1 MIFGVEKL
9 IADGVH
15 SFFYFGLNLLLFVAF
30 ILLFDDVFLFVI
42 SNSFS
47 MFDLLL
53 LVEVDLALLYQMII
67 FFPQEFR
74 FLKMLNS

>member
-1 MIFGVEKL
+1 MIFSVEKL
-9 IADGVH
+9 IADWVH
-15 SFFYFGLNLLLFVAF
+15 SFFYLGLNLLLFIAF
-30 ILLFDDVFLFVI
+30 VLLFDDVFLFVI

-53 LVEVDLALLYQMII
+53 LAVADLALLYQMII
-67 FFPQEFR
+67 FFLPEFS